1 MTVVA
6 VAVVVT
12 VLAVTLRTQ
21 RPEQATLLVLAAGVA
36 LLAMVFD
43 QVYPLLQTVKE
54 FLDGSGLSSE
64 YLTIL
69 IKGVGICLVTQLA
82 SDICRDAGEA
92 AMANKTE
99 LAGRVALLMIGMPL
113 FRKLMT
119 SALTLIGE

>member
-1 MTVVA
+1 MTVAA

-21 RPEQATLLVLAAGVA
+21 RPEQAMLLVLAAGVA
-36 LLAMVFD
+36 LLVMLFD
-43 QVYPLLQTVKE
+43 QVYPLLQTVKNV
-54 FLDGSGLSSE
+54 LDGSGLSSE
-64 YLTIL
+64 YLSIL

-99 LAGRVALLMIGMPL
+99 LAGRVALLIVGMPL
-113 FRKLMT
+113 FQKLMT
-119 SALTLIGE
+119 TALTLIGE